1 MQHVQPVCHFAP
13 GIHVACC
20 LSAPLF
26 LREEMGQ
33 LGVIEVLQQIT
44 SVHGLDHR
52 QDIAI
57 GTFWF
62 GSPRYFHQIPIYI
75 LYIIYIYIYI
85 PSPILKQFPGIYN
98 IYIYICPKYPHDLPI
113 DFDDNSKRLQRLF
126 AVAEGRLQSS
136 SPNQRTRTHGLR
148 AILTSTAS
156 TGF

>member
-1 MQHVQPVCHFAP
+1 MQRVQPVCHFAP

-57 GTFWF
+57 GTFWCR
-62 GSPRYFHQIPIYI
+62 SPRYFHQIPIHSWCISYI
-75 LYIIYIYIYI
+75 YIHIDTYIIYHIH
-85 PSPILKQFPGIYN
+85 
-98 IYIYICPKYPHDLPI
+98 IYICPKYPHDLPI

-126 AVAEGRLQSS
+126 AVAEERLQSS